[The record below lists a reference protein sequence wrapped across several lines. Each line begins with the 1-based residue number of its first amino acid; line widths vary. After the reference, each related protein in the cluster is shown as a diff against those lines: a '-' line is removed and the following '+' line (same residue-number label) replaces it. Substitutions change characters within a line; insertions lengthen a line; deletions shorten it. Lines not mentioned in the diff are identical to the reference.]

1 MLNPLFLNNAQ
12 ALADKG
18 CAQALT
24 GPVDRNDA
32 STVKKHLSAMEDG
45 NMLSAYKAL
54 SAELIKIA
62 QAKYPNR
69 DYSKMEELLDKEDF

>member
-1 MLNPLFLNNAQ
+1 M
-12 ALADKG
+12 
-18 CAQALT
+18 T
-24 GPVDRNDA
+24 
-32 STVKKHLSAMEDG
+32 
-45 NMLSAYKAL
+45 SAYKAL